1 MQGEWPTRPWKP
13 EFRPECYGLKHE
25 EFVLYMAIPAL
36 PACKVMVAVPCLK
49 RLAIR
54 DLPHNTVKFLRI
66 LATLPTFL
74 KLPEEA
80 FSLLNV

>member
-1 MQGEWPTRPWKP
+1 MRARLQKLQHKNVIVYPVQRNPVR
-13 EFRPECYGLKHE
+13 F
-25 EFVLYMAIPAL
+25 YMAVPAL

-66 LATLPTFL
+66 LAAFPAFL

-80 FSLLNV
+80 FFPAQRVA